1 MNFFSFAGK
10 DFNNAVEDESCRY
23 TVRNAV
29 AQSHEHSGEE
39 SGTASLKSLHSI
51 SLKEDVII
59 TPTATRAGAVA
70 AKGTALTNVARK
82 ADIAK
87 QIATTTEVSPVRPP
101 APIPE
106 ALSTKVVVLEV
117 PNNAPMEVAVASA
130 NSALSSLE

>member
-1 MNFFSFAGK
+1 MNIPAK
-10 DFNNAVEDESCRY
+10 KA
-23 TVRNAV
+23 
-29 AQSHEHSGEE
+29 
-39 SGTASLKSLHSI
+39 GTASLKSLHSI